1 MSNRCDLLVIGATP
15 AGIAAAIRAARGG
28 LRVTLACEISHVG
41 GMLSAGLGVLDSL
54 YGGLR
59 APLLDEFTAR
69 VVAHYEQRNGADSPQ
84 LRAALPDDATHKR
97 LNFEPRVAE
106 QVFNEMLRAEPG
118 VTLLL
123 RNVPVA
129 VRRTGRLMSSVTL
142 RDRATGTEQEWAAPS
157 FVDASYEGDLMALA
171 GCAYRVGREARSEYG
186 EPHAGAL
193 RCIAMTAT
201 DPMQRF
207 PREAAEGKLRLR
219 TYGLAWEQVR
229 PDSCGEGDAAVQ
241 AFNHRLTI
249 CNDPTNRVPITV
261 PPPGYDPRA
270 FAPIRERW
278 PGGQVSCVMPLP
290 NQKGS
295 WNAPLL
301 IGGGHRYPEADWAER
316 DAITAAHRDYA
327 LGLLWFLQNDPQF
340 SDAQHASARE
350 WGLPADEFTD
360 NDHVPWMTYVRET
373 RRLVGRYIFTEH
385 DGVPATGLL
394 RPPLHVDAIAF
405 AEWPLDSH
413 DCWPGDGTPGNEP
426 EGKFFLTASTRPS
439 TIPWRCVL
447 PNELDNLLVP
457 GCVSATHVG
466 WGTMRLEPT
475 WMHLGE
481 SCGAAVALA
490 REQNIAPAMLDIGAL
505 QSRLCLLGICLGM
518 ANDLPPAPNDPR
530 WRAAQYLLPRGF
542 FPNWD
547 AQLDNP
553 LTMAVAQ
560 AWSGAVVA
568 MRTRMH
574 DATDIARI
582 VRHAED
588 STTDPCDRATFKAL
602 LCGGPTEAGGGTT
615 AVTRGEAAVMVV
627 MTLRSDWLPLM
638 TL

>member
-1 MSNRCDLLVIGATP
+1 MSTQCDLLVIGATP
-15 AGIAAAIRAARGG
+15 AGIAAALRAARGG
-28 LRVTLACEISHVG
+28 LRVTLTCELAHIG

-59 APLLDEFTAR
+59 APMLDEFTAR
-69 VVAHYEQRNGADSPQ
+69 VVAHYEKRYGADSPQ
-84 LRAALPDDATHKR
+84 SRAARPEDATHKR

-106 QVFNEMLRAEPG
+106 QVFNEMLQAESR

-123 RNVPVA
+123 RHVVVA
-129 VRRTGRLMSSVTL
+129 VRREGRVLSAATL
-142 RDRATGTEQEWAAPS
+142 RDRDSGAEHEWTAHS
-157 FVDASYEGDLMALA
+157 FIDASYEGDLMALA
-171 GCAYRVGREARSEYG
+171 GCSYRVGREARDEYG

-193 RCIAMTAT
+193 RCHAVTAT
-201 DPMQRF
+201 DPHGRF
-207 PREAAEGKLRLR
+207 PREAAEGNLRLR
-219 TYGLAWEQVR
+219 TYAITWEDVR
-229 PDSCGEGDAAVQ
+229 PESTGEGDAAIQ

-249 CNDPTNRVPITV
+249 CRDPSNRVPLTSL
-261 PPPGYDPRA
+261 PPGYDPRA
-270 FAPIRERW
+270 FAPIHERW

-301 IGGGHRYPEADWAER
+301 IGGGHRYPEADWSER
-316 DAITAAHRDYA
+316 DAITAAHRNYA

-340 SDAQHASARE
+340 SAEQHAAARK

-360 NDHVPWMTYVRET
+360 NDHVPWMTYVREA
-373 RRLVGRYIFTEH
+373 RRLVGRYVFTEH
-385 DGVPATGLL
+385 DGIPARGLL
-394 RPPLHVDAIAF
+394 RPPLHDDAIAF

-413 DCWPGDGTPGNEP
+413 DCWPGDDNSNNEP

-447 PNELDNLLVP
+447 PKEYDNLLVP

-481 SCGAAVALA
+481 SCGAAVVLA
-490 REQNIAPAMLDIGAL
+490 CEQHIAPGQLEVGTL
-505 QSRLCLLGICLGM
+505 QARLCLHGICLGM
-518 ANDLPPAPNDPR
+518 ANDLPPAPSDSR

-547 AQLDNP
+547 ARLDDP
-553 LTMAVAQ
+553 LTMPVAQ
-560 AWSGAVVA
+560 AWNGAVIA
-568 MRTRMH
+568 MRTRRN
-574 DATDIARI
+574 DATDFART
-582 VRHAED
+582 VRDAED
-588 STTDPCDRATFKAL
+588 SAMMPCDRVTFHAL
-602 LCGGPTEAGGGTT
+602 LSGGRPAARGSSTFL
-615 AVTRGEAAVMVV
+615 TRGEAAVMVV
-627 MTLRSDWLPLM
+627 MALRSNWLQEMAL
-638 TL
+638 

>member
-1 MSNRCDLLVIGATP
+1 MSARCDLLVIGATP
-15 AGIAAAIRAARGG
+15 AGIAAAVRAARGG
-28 LRVTLACEISHVG
+28 LRVTLTCELAHVG

-59 APLLDEFTAR
+59 APVLDEFTAR
-69 VVAHYEQRNGADSPQ
+69 VVAHYEQRYGADSPQ
-84 LRAALPDDATHKR
+84 SRAARPDDATHKR

-106 QVFNEMLRAEPG
+106 QVFNEMLQAESR

-123 RNVPVA
+123 RHVAVA
-129 VRRTGRLMSSVTL
+129 VRCDGRVLIAATL
-142 RDRATGTEQEWAAPS
+142 RDRVTGAEQEWTAHS
-157 FVDASYEGDLMALA
+157 FIDASYEGDLMALA
-171 GCAYRVGREARSEYG
+171 GCSYRVGREARDEHS
-186 EPHAGAL
+186 EPHAGAH
-193 RCIAMTAT
+193 RCHAVTVT
-201 DPMQRF
+201 DPQARF

-219 TYGLAWEQVR
+219 TYAIAWEDVR
-229 PDSCGEGDAAVQ
+229 PESTGEGDTAIQ
-241 AFNHRLTI
+241 AFNHRLTL
-249 CNDPTNRVPITV
+249 CRDPSNRVPITG
-261 PPPGYDPRA
+261 PPPGYDPGA

-278 PGGQVSCVMPLP
+278 PGGQVGCVMPLP

-301 IGGGHRYPEADWAER
+301 IGGGHRYPEADWVER
-316 DAITAAHRDYA
+316 DTITAAHRDYA

-340 SDAQHASARE
+340 SAAQHAAARE
-350 WGLPADEFTD
+350 WGLPVNEFTD
-360 NDHVPWMTYVRET
+360 NNHVPWMTYVRET

-385 DGVPATGLL
+385 DGVAAPGLL
-394 RPPLHVDAIAF
+394 RPPLHEDAIAF

-413 DCWPGDGTPGNEP
+413 DCWPGDGTSGNEA

-447 PNELDNLLVP
+447 PQEFDNLLVP

-490 REQNIAPAMLDIGAL
+490 SEQNIAPAQLDIGTL
-505 QSRLCLLGICLGM
+505 QARLCLHGISLGM
-518 ANDLPPAPNDPR
+518 ANDLSPAPDDPR

-547 AQLDNP
+547 ARLDDP
-553 LTMAVAQ
+553 LTMTVAE
-560 AWSGAVVA
+560 AWSGAVVTLRA
-568 MRTRMH
+568 RRH
-574 DATDIARI
+574 DATVFALT
-582 VRHAED
+582 VRGAEKFE
-588 STTDPCDRATFKAL
+588 TGLCDRASFHAL
-602 LCGGPTEAGGGTT
+602 LSDEHPAPSRSSTSF
-615 AVTRGEAAVMVV
+615 TRGEAAVMVV
-627 MTLRSDWLPLM
+627 MSLRSDWLQETML
-638 TL
+638 

>member
-1 MSNRCDLLVIGATP
+1 MNTNCDLLVVGATP
-15 AGIAAAIRAARGG
+15 AGIASALRAARGG
-28 LRVTLACEISHVG
+28 LRVTLTCELAHVG

-54 YGGLR
+54 HSGLR
-59 APLLDEFTAR
+59 APMLDQFTAR
-69 VVAHYEQRNGADSPQ
+69 VLAHYENAYGIESPQ
-84 LRAALPDDATHKR
+84 SRAARPDDATHKR

-106 QVFNEMLRAEPG
+106 LVFNEMLQAEPR

-123 RNVPVA
+123 RHVVVA
-129 VRRTGRLMSSVTL
+129 ARSTGRLIDTVTL
-142 RDRATGTEQEWAAPS
+142 RDRATDTEQEWTARS
-157 FVDASYEGDLMALA
+157 FVDASYEGDLMALV
-171 GCAYRVGREARSEYG
+171 GCAYRVGREARDEYG
-186 EPHAGAL
+186 EPHAGVL
-193 RCIAMTAT
+193 RCTALTVT
-201 DPMQRF
+201 DPQSRF

-219 TYGLAWEQVR
+219 TYAIAWEDVR
-229 PDSCGEGDAAVQ
+229 PESTGKGDTAIQ

-249 CNDPTNRVPITV
+249 CRNPSNRLPLTG

-270 FAPIRERW
+270 FAPIHERW
-278 PGGQVSCVMPLP
+278 PDGQVGCVMPLP

-316 DAITAAHRDYA
+316 DAITASHRDYA

-340 SDAQHASARE
+340 SAAQHAAARE
-350 WGLPADEFTD
+350 WGLPADEYID

-373 RRLVGRYIFTEH
+373 RRLVGRYVFTEH
-385 DGVPATGLL
+385 DGVAAPGLL
-394 RPPLHVDAIAF
+394 RPPLHDDAVAF

-413 DCWPGDGTPGNEP
+413 DCWPGDDTPGNEP

-447 PNELDNLLVP
+447 PQEFDNLLVP

-490 REQNIAPAMLDIGAL
+490 HEQNIAPAQLDIGTL
-505 QSRLCLLGICLGM
+505 QARLCLHGISLGM
-518 ANDLPPAPNDPR
+518 ANDLPPSPSDPR
-530 WRAAQYLLPRGF
+530 WPAAQYLLPRGF

-547 AQLDNP
+547 ARLDDP
-553 LTMAVAQ
+553 LTMAVAE
-560 AWSGAVVA
+560 AWSGAVVMLRA
-568 MRTRMH
+568 RSH
-574 DATDIARI
+574 DATVFART
-582 VRHAED
+582 VRSAED
-588 STTDPCDRATFKAL
+588 SATVPCDRATFHAL
-602 LCGGPTEAGGGTT
+602 LSGERP
-615 AVTRGEAAVMVV
+615 AVRGSSTSFTRGEAAVMVV
-627 MTLRSDWLPLM
+627 MSMRSDWLQDTML
-638 TL
+638 